1 MGPNAAAVIIC
12 ILTFLSLVIKRF
24 VSSVL
29 MLTTFDLQNLLFGFE
44 TWGLEGLG
52 LGGFCMNGFLPS
64 WQNGS
69 FVGGA
74 VLSEMER
81 LPAVHQDD
89 VHGLARRV
97 RVHGRDHLLR
107 RGRAVE
113 GSQSDSLCL
122 LRYLSPSSQEE
133 PSPTPCHRSLGEFL
147 LKLCYKAELFSLCV
161 KKRMCYRGTWQLS
174 LTSCTMVR

>member
-29 MLTTFDLQNLLFGFE
+29 MLTTYRIFLFGFE
-44 TWGLEGLG
+44 TWVLEGLG
-52 LGGFCMNGFLPS
+52 LGGFCMNGCLPS

-74 VLSEMER
+74 VLPEMER

-107 RGRAVE
+107 RRRAVE
-113 GSQSDSLCL
+113 GSQSDPLCL

-133 PSPTPCHRSLGEFL
+133 PSPTPCHRSLGEF
-147 LKLCYKAELFSLCV
+147 
-161 KKRMCYRGTWQLS
+161 
-174 LTSCTMVR
+174 